1 MFQALFVRNR
11 RFAIAVLCTGLSLMV
26 ASAACFSAAEPP
38 KQSSAP
44 TKSDSAKSDSP
55 KPEPA
60 RPAANPAPTKET
72 RTLGVVLYPGFEL
85 LDVCGPV
92 EMFGNVGKPLK
103 VITVAQKA
111 GDVKCTQGPAMK
123 AEYGFDDCPPLD
135 LLLVPGGFGTIREL
149 NNEKLLSWLR
159 ERAAKAEIVTS
170 VCSGSA
176 ILAKAGLLDGRRA
189 TSNKV
194 YFQMAVSNGP
204 KVEWIKKARWVDD
217 GDRVTSSGVSAGTD
231 MALHVIERLYGEQ
244 IAQRIADGTEYQ
256 WHRDADDDPF
266 AKFAK

>member
-1 MFQALFVRNR
+1 M
-11 RFAIAVLCTGLSLMV
+11 GLLLLGTSTIRY
-26 ASAACFSAAEPP
+26 SAAEPP
-38 KQSSAP
+38 KKTIAP
-44 TKSDSAKSDSP
+44 AKSDAAKSGST
-55 KPEPA
+55 KPDVS
-60 RPAANPAPTKET
+60 NPAPVKET

-194 YFQMAVSNGP
+194 YFQMAVSSGP

-244 IAQRIADGTEYQ
+244 IAQKIADGTEYQ

-266 AKFAK
+266 AK